1 MNDLLNDPLDDKLRT
16 MMRTAVADL
25 PPAPQVEDIAT
36 TDLRVDMNHTNGGSP
51 PWRVLLGAAAAVAL
65 VIGAIAI
72 WGLRGEQQVTQS
84 APIPTSPQP
93 TNGGEYWLPSELP
106 AGWRIVDLVQGG
118 SGVGSGS
125 VDLGN
130 TFVFERP
137 RDRAR
142 IVVQLPFVS
151 APEQAASSPVPP
163 DALTLG
169 TWIAESSTIVW
180 AGNPSYEVHASSS
193 LDDEAAVRAAL
204 RRMVISFDAKGL
216 VAALAPDEVEWRLVE
231 SYVDGSEVPSTWQA
245 SFVLSSLD
253 GRQAQVIYE
262 PVGPV
267 PPLSVLLDAD
277 IDLPVDPSTP
287 TFTTPTVTGAMM
299 LRDGVAFDVGNYGVM
314 TDLTEVA
321 GTILSSMKRVDRLAW
336 NGVRAQFASDLL
348 ASPST
353 FDAEA
358 LGVTVTVYNDGLLSG
373 TCLQRG
379 DASGCSPLVLGEFPF
394 VLGQT
399 MGNQIAIELDDGS
412 WAIAATFPPNV
423 TLSPC
428 GSDEATGTRV
438 AVTQFGDQQLAL
450 VLPGPG
456 LDSYSCSIP
465 SDTNKVLIFGIR
477 PFA

>member
-1 MNDLLNDPLDDKLRT
+1 MNDLLKDPLDYKLRT
-16 MMRTAVADL
+16 MIRAAVAD
-25 PPAPQVEDIAT
+25 PPSAPQMEDIAT
-36 TDLRVDMNHTNGGSP
+36 TDLRVDMDHTNRGPQPS
-51 PWRVLLGAAAAVAL
+51 RVLLGAAAAVAL
-65 VIGAIAI
+65 VIGTVAI
-72 WGLRGEQQVTQS
+72 WGLRSEQEVRQS

-93 TNGGEYWLPSELP
+93 TNGGEYWLPSKLP

-118 SGVGSGS
+118 SGDGSVGS
-125 VDLGN
+125 VDVGN

-151 APEQAASSPVPP
+151 APEQAASFPVPP

-180 AGNPSYEVHASSS
+180 AGNPSYEVDASSS

-216 VAALAPDEVEWRLVE
+216 VAALAPDEVEWQLVE

-267 PPLSVLLDAD
+267 PPLPVLLDAD

-287 TFTTPTVTGAMM
+287 TFTGTMM
-299 LRDGVAFDVGNYGVM
+299 LRDGVAFGVGNYGVM
-314 TDLTEVA
+314 TDLTEVT
-321 GTILSSMKRVDRLAW
+321 GTILRSMTRVDRLAW
-336 NGVRAQFASDLL
+336 NAVRAQFASDLL
-348 ASPST
+348 ASPAT
-353 FDAEA
+353 FGAEV

-379 DASGCSPLVLGEFPF
+379 DASGCSPF
-394 VLGQT
+394 VLGGQFL
-399 MGNQIAIELDDGS
+399 GNEVTIELDDGS
-412 WAIAATFPPNV
+412 WAIAVTLPPNV
-423 TLSPC
+423 VLSPC
-428 GSDEATGTRV
+428 GDDEATGTRV
-438 AVTQFGDQQLAL
+438 ADIPLGDRQLAL

-456 LDSYSCSIP
+456 MDSYSCTIP
-465 SDTNKVLIFGIR
+465 SDTNEPVVIFGIR

>member
-1 MNDLLNDPLDDKLRT
+1 MNDPLNDPLDYKLRT

-25 PPAPQVEDIAT
+25 PPAPHVEDIAT
-36 TDLRVDMNHTNGGSP
+36 TDLRVAMDHTNGGSQ
-51 PWRVLLGAAAAVAL
+51 PWRVLIGAAAAVTL
-65 VIGAIAI
+65 VIGAVAI
-72 WGLRGEQQVTQS
+72 WSLRSEQQLRQS
-84 APIPTSPQP
+84 ASIPTSPQP

-125 VDLGN
+125 VEVGN

-137 RDRAR
+137 SDRAR
-142 IVVQLPFVS
+142 IVVQLPPVNELGQG
-151 APEQAASSPVPP
+151 ANSPVPP

-169 TWIAESSTIVW
+169 TWIAESRTIAW
-180 AGNPSYEVHASSS
+180 AGSPSYEVHASSS

-204 RRMVISFDAKGL
+204 QRMVISLGATGL
-216 VAALAPDEVEWRLVE
+216 VAALAPDEAEWRLVE
-231 SYVDGSEVPSTWQA
+231 TYVLNTDVPSSWQA
-245 SFVLSSLD
+245 SFVVASVD

-262 PVGPV
+262 PYGPV
-267 PPLSVLLDAD
+267 PPLPVLLDAGVV
-277 IDLPVDPSTP
+277 LPIDPSTP
-287 TFTTPTVTGAMM
+287 TFTGTMM
-299 LRDGVAFDVGNYGVM
+299 LRDGVAFDVGGYGII

-348 ASPST
+348 ASPAT
-353 FDAEA
+353 FDAEV
-358 LGVTVTVYNDGLLSG
+358 LGVTVTAYNDGLLSG
-373 TCLQRG
+373 TCFRRG

-399 MGNQIAIELDDGS
+399 MGNQIAIELGDGS

-456 LDSYSCSIP
+456 MDSYSCTIP
-465 SDTNKVLIFGIR
+465 SDPDKILIFGIR
-477 PFA
+477 PLA